1 MRQEELDQPIRCLI
15 QLATDPANPRRIPIV
30 VLTLAAAMVCV
41 WITVASWS
49 GRPLERKISVIA
61 LSRSGKLF
69 ASGTSSSRITIWTPR
84 TEAAARQ
91 VEFARGSLNDLAFS
105 PDERFLAIAG
115 ADLEI
120 ADLQNPDVRR
130 LVRSDARNYGT
141 VRFSR
146 DGKNLLVVTGTGL
159 IERIDAD
166 SGATRVT
173 ICCSTIYGD
182 VAFTSDEQAIV
193 NAGHRPGIWDV
204 NSGRRIGVLTPTRE
218 SFTFRPIGFD
228 PVQGSIL
235 MGSQDGRVYVWDLA
249 TRERLAV
256 SAPQSGYV
264 DTLAVSTT
272 GWVAYAGFGAMLRL
286 WNPRTGEQRS
296 FPHARPTSNVL
307 FDEDAGVILFGTADG
322 HIESWNTMGQLVR
335 TIRNSS

>member
-1 MRQEELDQPIRCLI
+1 MQHEELDQRIRCPIKLSI
-15 QLATDPANPRRIPIV
+15 DPGNPRRIPFV
-30 VLTLAAAMVCV
+30 ALTLAAAMICV
-41 WITVASWS
+41 WITVAKWS
-49 GRPLERKISVIA
+49 GRPVERKISVIA
-61 LSRSGKLF
+61 LSRSGKLL
-69 ASGTSSSRITIWTPR
+69 ASGTSSGRITIWTPR
-84 TEAAARQ
+84 GESAHRQ
-91 VEFARGSLNDLAFS
+91 LEFARGPLNDLAFS

-115 ADLEI
+115 TDLEI
-120 ADLQNPDVRR
+120 AALHKSDVRR

-173 ICCSTIYGD
+173 ICCSTIYGE
-182 VAFTSDEQAIV
+182 VAFTPDEQAIV
-193 NAGHRPGIWDV
+193 NAGHWPGIWDV
-204 NSGRRIGVLTPTRE
+204 NSGGRIGLLTPNRE

-249 TRERLAV
+249 TRERLTV
-256 SAPQSGYV
+256 SAPQSAYV
-264 DTLAVSTT
+264 DTLAVSST

-307 FDEDAGVILFGTADG
+307 FEDGARILFGTADG
-322 HIESWNTMGQLVR
+322 HMESWNMTGQLVR
-335 TIRNSS
+335 TLRNPS